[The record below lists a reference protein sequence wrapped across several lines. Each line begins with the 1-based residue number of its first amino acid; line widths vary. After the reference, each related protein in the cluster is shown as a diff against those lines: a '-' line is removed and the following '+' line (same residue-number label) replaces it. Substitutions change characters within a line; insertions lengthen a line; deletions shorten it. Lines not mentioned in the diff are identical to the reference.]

1 MPPRI
6 GKKSFHSSKHCVRF
20 HGIRIDQRH
29 ISNMSSWMKSD
40 ISLSSKLGVKT
51 VIFCNFKTI
60 PEKFQKMKV
69 AVIGPRK

>member
-1 MPPRI
+1 
-6 GKKSFHSSKHCVRF
+6 
-20 HGIRIDQRH
+20 
-29 ISNMSSWMKSD
+29 MKSD

-69 AVIGPRK
+69 AVIGSRK